1 MQLIFKTIST
11 FLLIG
16 IIEAQD
22 PPNVKWNQINTE
34 HFEIIFP
41 MEISAEGLRVA
52 NTLEY
57 VNSHIGKSLL
67 SKHKK
72 IPIVL
77 RNRSSIPNAF
87 VSQAPWMSEWFNVP
101 FPSKG
106 GGTNE
111 WYRDLAIHEGRHIIQ
126 TNYMNTGTSKFV
138 GILFGESTQ
147 SFFNGLLLPAW
158 YWEGDAVGIETA
170 LTYSG
175 RGRIPHFDLL
185 SRSQYLSDKK
195 FNYHQALYGS
205 YKTVYPNRYEL
216 GYFLTTHVKTNY
228 GMDSWQKIIDK
239 TLKWPF
245 TINPFFPL
253 SRSTKMVTVATL
265 KQVHSDTYYDLI
277 VVRHTDV

>member
-1 MQLIFKTIST
+1 MEWSTAIAITAVARLIILQGKTMDPSMLLYEGGAI
-11 FLLIG
+11 LLIA
-16 IIEAQD
+16 IVDAQD
-22 PPNVKWNQINTE
+22 HPSIKWNQISTE
-34 HFEIIFP
+34 HYDVIFP
-41 MEISAEGLRVA
+41 TEMSQEGLRVA

-57 VNSHIGKSLL
+57 VNNHISKTLV

-111 WYRDLAIHEGRHIIQ
+111 WYRDLAIHEGRHVVQ
-126 TNYMNTGTSKFV
+126 SNYMNTGTSKFL
-138 GILFGESTQ
+138 GYLFGESTQ
-147 SFFNGLLLPAW
+147 SFFSGLLLPSW

-185 SRSQYLSDKK
+185 SRSLYLNGNK
-195 FNYHQALYGS
+195 FNYNQALYGS
-205 YKTVYPNRYEL
+205 YKIVYPNRYEL

-228 GMDSWQKIIDK
+228 GMDSWKKIINK
-239 TLKWPF
+239 TLHYQYT
-245 TINPFFPL
+245 TI
-253 SRSTKMVTVATL
+253 
-265 KQVHSDTYYDLI
+265 
-277 VVRHTDV
+277 